1 MRSRWWPKGPC
12 PADDRRSKREVATVE
27 TGTETQRLRLGAAL
41 RQEDRVLPLELFFDL
56 VFVLAITQC
65 TTLMSR
71 HTTWTGLGQGML
83 ILALLWWSWVGY
95 AWLTSVVDPEEGGVR
110 IALFAAMAGFLIAA
124 LCIPE
129 AFGNLGTQFAVA
141 YGSVRFAQI
150 FLLALAG
157 RDDPTFRRS
166 VTGLGIGTAIGVA
179 LLFAGSYF
187 DPGLQAAVW
196 GVALAL
202 DMGEPYLF
210 GSEGWHLIPGHF
222 AERHGLI
229 VIIALGE
236 SIVAIGLGAGTH
248 LTWGIAAAAVLGI
261 GVVAALW
268 WTYFDIVA
276 LVSARRLV
284 RAPEGK
290 VRNELARDSYSYI
303 HFLLV
308 AGIILLALGLK
319 KGLGHPTDPLDDV
332 PAFALVGGVGVYLLG
347 LVAFRYRHIRTLNRQ
362 RFAIAVLMFALY
374 PLALELSAL
383 VMIALLNLLLW
394 SMIVYETRGYGE
406 ARAEVRHG
414 DAAPGAEAFGDGGS

>member
-1 MRSRWWPKGPC
+1 MGS
-12 PADDRRSKREVATVE
+12 VATE
-27 TGTETQRLRLGAAL
+27 TETQRLRLGAAL

-65 TTLMSR
+65 TTLMSH
-71 HTTWTGLGQGML
+71 HTTWEGLGQGTL
-83 ILALLWWSWVGY
+83 VLALLWWCWVAY

-124 LCIPE
+124 ISVPDS
-129 AFGNLGTQFAVA
+129 FGSLGTEFAVA
-141 YGSVRFAQI
+141 YGAVRFAQI
-150 FLLALAG
+150 LLLAIAG

-166 VTGLGIGTAIGVA
+166 VTGLGIGTAIGVT
-179 LLFAGSYF
+179 LLIAGSF
-187 DPGLQAAVW
+187 LDPGPQAAVW
-196 GVALAL
+196 GLALAL

-210 GSEGWHLIPGHF
+210 GSEGWRLVPGHF

-236 SIVAIGLGAGTH
+236 SIVAIGLGAGSH
-248 LTWGIAAAAVLGI
+248 LTWGIAAAATLGI

-276 LVSARRLV
+276 LVSARRLI

-308 AGIILLALGLK
+308 AGVILLALGLK
-319 KGLGHPTDPLDDV
+319 KALGHPTDPLEDV
-332 PAFALVGGVGVYLLG
+332 PAFALVAGVAVYLLG
-347 LVAFRYRHIRTLNRQ
+347 LVAFRYRHIQTINLHRFGIALLL
-362 RFAIAVLMFALY
+362 FAIY
-374 PLALELSAL
+374 PLATEVSAL
-383 VMIALLNLLLW
+383 VMLVLLNVLLW
-394 SMIVYETRGYGE
+394 TMIAFETRGYGE
-406 ARAEVRHG
+406 GRAEVRHG
-414 DAAPGAEAFGDGGS
+414 DAAPGT

>member
-1 MRSRWWPKGPC
+1 M
-12 PADDRRSKREVATVE
+12 E
-27 TGTETQRLRLGAAL
+27 TGSETQRLRLGTSL

-65 TTLMSR
+65 TTLMSH
-71 HTTWTGLGQGML
+71 HTTLEGLGQGML
-83 ILALLWWSWVGY
+83 ILALLWWSWTAY

-110 IALFAAMAGFLIAA
+110 IALFAAMAAFLIAA
-124 LCIPE
+124 ICVPD
-129 AFGNLGTQFAVA
+129 AFGDLGIEFALA
-141 YGSVRFAQI
+141 YGVVRFAQI
-150 FLLALAG
+150 FLLFLAG
-157 RDDPTFRRS
+157 RDDPGLRRS
-166 VTGLGIGTAIGVA
+166 VTGLGIGTTVGVS
-179 LLFAGSYF
+179 LLIAGSF
-187 DPGLQAAVW
+187 LDPGPQAAVW
-196 GVALAL
+196 GLALIL

-210 GSEGWHLIPGHF
+210 GSEGWHLVPGHF

-236 SIVAIGLGAGTH
+236 SIVAIGLGAGSH

-276 LVSARRLV
+276 LVSARRLI

-319 KGLGHPTDPLDDV
+319 KAIGHPTDPLEDV
-332 PAFALVGGVGVYLLG
+332 PAFALVGGVAVYLLG
-347 LVAFRYRHIRTLNRQ
+347 LVAFRYRHIRTINRH
-362 RFAIAVLMFALY
+362 RFSVALLLFALY
-374 PLALELSAL
+374 PVALELSAL
-383 VMIALLNLLLW
+383 AMLVLLNAVLWAMIAF
-394 SMIVYETRGYGE
+394 ETRGYGE
-406 ARAEVRHG
+406 DRAEVRHG
-414 DAAPGAEAFGDGGS
+414 NAAGARSPG

>member
-1 MRSRWWPKGPC
+1 MGS
-12 PADDRRSKREVATVE
+12 VATE
-27 TGTETQRLRLGAAL
+27 TETQRLRLGAAL

-65 TTLMSR
+65 TTLMSH
-71 HTTWTGLGQGML
+71 HTTWDGLGQGTL
-83 ILALLWWSWVGY
+83 VLALLWWCWVAY

-124 LCIPE
+124 ISVPDS
-129 AFGNLGTQFAVA
+129 FGSLGTEFAVA
-141 YGSVRFAQI
+141 YGAVRFAQI
-150 FLLALAG
+150 LLLAIAG

-166 VTGLGIGTAIGVA
+166 VTGLGIGTAIGVT
-179 LLFAGSYF
+179 LLIAGSF
-187 DPGLQAAVW
+187 LDPGPQAAVW
-196 GVALAL
+196 GLALAL

-210 GSEGWHLIPGHF
+210 GSEGWRLVPGHF

-236 SIVAIGLGAGTH
+236 SIVAIGLGAGSH
-248 LTWGIAAAAVLGI
+248 LTWGIAAAATLGI

-276 LVSARRLV
+276 LVSARRLI

-308 AGIILLALGLK
+308 AGVILLALGLK
-319 KGLGHPTDPLDDV
+319 KGLGHPTDPLEDV
-332 PAFALVGGVGVYLLG
+332 PAFALVAGVAVYLLG
-347 LVAFRYRHIRTLNRQ
+347 LVAFRYRHIQTINLHRFGIALLL
-362 RFAIAVLMFALY
+362 FAIY
-374 PLALELSAL
+374 PLATEVSAL
-383 VMIALLNLLLW
+383 VMLVLLNVLLW
-394 SMIVYETRGYGE
+394 TMIAFETRGYGE
-406 ARAEVRHG
+406 GRAEVRHG
-414 DAAPGAEAFGDGGS
+414 DAAPGT